1 MCRVHPARPC
11 TPPQGVDTPQLRRP
25 LRGVCEAIVVRTH
38 HDDRATATPSEAA
51 TGARWFPPKRKGGAT
66 KAAVA
71 PRTAL
76 MARLQCC
83 AGRDGAFVPRSHCGH
98 APPAPPPLRRMEWRQ
113 WRWLRCGVVPGGAA
127 KPSDRQTPQRG
138 RFAPV
143 AKECACRNRITKRAA
158 PTALPLLRRWWQWR
172 RGGGVV
178 VAVAATAIGGYAYRG
193 AWTLCERVTVGGER
207 DPLHVRP
214 TAESVPATPI
224 SNIGVAGT
232 LFARVTVGGERDPLH
247 VRPAAEG

>member
-1 MCRVHPARPC
+1 MGVPDAHSAAHLATLARPAQHASRVQSARWPMCRVHTARPC

-51 TGARWFPPKRKGGAT
+51 TGARWFPKGGLPRRLLRHGRPSWRDCS
-66 KAAVA
+66 VA
-71 PRTAL
+71 PGAMGRSCRDRTADTL
-76 MARLQCC
+76 R
-83 AGRDGAFVPRSHCGH
+83 
-98 APPAPPPLRRMEWRQ
+98 LRRRRYAAWSGDDGDGYAAG
-113 WRWLRCGVVPGGAA
+113 WCPGGAA

-178 VAVAATAIGGYAYRG
+178 VAVAAMVIRG
-193 AWTLCERVTVGGER
+193 MPTVELG
-207 DPLHVRP
+207 PFVN
-214 TAESVPATPI
+214 A
-224 SNIGVAGT
+224 
-232 LFARVTVGGERDPLH
+232 
-247 VRPAAEG
+247 